1 MVEISAKDQSGQG
14 WVVLCRGSTSYYKR
28 VDFFFQHL
36 FFLFIPN
43 FISAL
48 AMSLRS
54 HQFKDE
60 LMVMTLLNM
69 KILTY

>member
-14 WVVLCRGSTSYYKR
+14 CVVSQIYLLLQTSGLFLSAF
-28 VDFFFQHL
+28 V

-48 AMSLRS
+48 AISLRS

-69 KILTY
+69 KF